1 MSGQGRP
8 SPRSRQRPLLVL
20 SAHSFKSRV
29 IRLVKPAQRWLLHMP
44 DEFIIGSELLL
55 HPSIQTNHE
64 FEETIL
70 FSREQA
76 FLLRNCHVR
85 E

>member
-29 IRLVKPAQRWLLHMP
+29 IRLVKTAQRWLLHMP

-55 HPSIQTNHE
+55 HPSIQTNHK
-64 FEETIL
+64 FEENHSV
-70 FSREQA
+70 FSRA
-76 FLLRNCHVR
+76 SFSTPKLPCA
-85 E
+85 